1 MRILVL
7 NHEYPPVGG
16 GGGRVS
22 QDLNLG
28 FCKHGHEVKII
39 TSYLK
44 GLPRNECHSHY
55 EIIRVPALRKYA
67 FRATLTDMGAYII
80 SSYLA
85 GSRLIHTWHPD
96 IIHGHFAVPAG
107 AAARMLSRRFHIPYF
122 LTAHLGDIPGG
133 VPEKTGT
140 WFRIFYPFT
149 KKIWEDAERIITV
162 SSFTRELA
170 KKSYPEIEPDL
181 IFNGVD
187 TKVIKP
193 DPLEVHDPIQIVFAG
208 RFMEQKNP
216 LLIIEV
222 LHQLKALR
230 WHCVMMGDGPLK
242 PMVEQ
247 KIKEYGLQD
256 RFTLTGWINPEQVI
270 TVYQGSDILFMPSR
284 TEGLPVAGVQAI
296 AMGLVPVLSDVG
308 GCSDLL
314 VQNESGFLFQPDNT
328 QTFVEALRSLLT
340 DRNKLFQFKKRSREH
355 AMNFNLNSVVD
366 KYSKIMEKIVENR
379 SKSKLNLKIIN
390 F

>member
-28 FCKHGHEVKII
+28 FCSHGHEVKII
-39 TSYLK
+39 TPYLK
-44 GLPRNECHSHY
+44 ELSRNECHSHY

-80 SSYLA
+80 SSFIT
-85 GSRLIHTWHPD
+85 GSRLIRTWHPD
-96 IIHGHFAVPAG
+96 IIQGHFAVPAG
-107 AAARMLSRRFHIPYF
+107 AAARMLSKRFHIPYF

-170 KKSYPEIEPDL
+170 KQSYPGIEPDL

-187 TKVIKP
+187 TEVIKP
-193 DPLEVHDPIQIVFAG
+193 DHLEVHDPIQIVFAG

-222 LHQLKALR
+222 LNQLKVLR

-242 PMVEQ
+242 PVVEQ

-256 RFTLTGWINPEQVI
+256 RFTLPGWINPEQVI
-270 TVYQGSDILFMPSR
+270 ATYQASDILFMPSR
-284 TEGLPVAGVQAI
+284 SEGLPVAGVQAI
-296 AMGLVPVLSDVG
+296 AMGLVPVLSNVG
-308 GCSDLL
+308 GCPDL
-314 VQNESGFLFQPDNT
+314 VNQNENGFLIPSDDIAAFT
-328 QTFVEALRSLLT
+328 KAIQTLLADQALLL
-340 DRNKLFQFKKRSREH
+340 RFK
-355 AMNFNLNSVVD
+355 
-366 KYSKIMEKIVENR
+366 EKSCMLAKKFDLKHIVAQYETVMKEILEKN
-379 SKSKLNLKIIN
+379 
-390 F
+390 

>member
-39 TSYLK
+39 TPYLK
-44 GLPRNECHSHY
+44 GLPRNECYSHY
-55 EIIRVPALRKYA
+55 EIMRVPALRKYA
-67 FRATLTDMGAYII
+67 FRATLTDMGAFII
-80 SSYLA
+80 SSYFA
-85 GSRLIHTWHPD
+85 GSRLIRTWHPD

-107 AAARMLSRRFHIPYF
+107 AAARMLSKRFHIPYF

-133 VPEKTGT
+133 VPEKTET

-149 KKIWEDAERIITV
+149 KKIWEDAERVITV

-170 KKSYPEIEPDL
+170 KKSYPGIEPDL

-187 TKVIKP
+187 TEIIKP
-193 DPLEVHDPIQIVFAG
+193 DHLEVHDPIQIVFAG

-222 LHQLKALR
+222 LNRIKTLP

-242 PMVEQ
+242 PAVEQ

-256 RFTLTGWINPEQVI
+256 RFSLTGWINPEQVI

-284 TEGLPVAGVQAI
+284 SEGLPVAGVQAI

-314 VQNESGFLFQPDNT
+314 IQNESGFLFQSGDMESFT
-328 QTFVEALRSLLT
+328 EAMRILLVDREKLLR
-340 DRNKLFQFKKRSREH
+340 FKKKSREQ
-355 AMNFNLNSVVD
+355 AMNFDLTRIITEYENIMNEIIKD
-366 KYSKIMEKIVENR
+366 YSATY
-379 SKSKLNLKIIN
+379 
-390 F
+390 